1 MATYDIVYDYGVGV
15 PVVTVTGNQKDVIKR
30 AKEYVAY
37 NYPHVRRFTI
47 YHSNSTRS
55 IGHWVK
61 KGSRWYTEQ
70 V

>member
-30 AKEYVAY
+30 AKEYATY

-47 YHSNSTRS
+47 YYSNSTRS

-61 KGSRWYTEQ
+61 KGSRWYTEM